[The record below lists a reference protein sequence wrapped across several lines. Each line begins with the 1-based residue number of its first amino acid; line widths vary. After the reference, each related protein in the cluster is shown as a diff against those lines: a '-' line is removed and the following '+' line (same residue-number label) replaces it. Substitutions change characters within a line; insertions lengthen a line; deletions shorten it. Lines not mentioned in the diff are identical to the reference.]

1 MRGPASHSY
10 HRRIKWAQ
18 AHGTREAL
26 DRQFRLAEE
35 VFYPAA
41 ETPCLGRIG
50 IEHKRAI
57 DQGGAYLE
65 IANNKRQRPPAGGER
80 DRVILAQLNRPLSEP
95 CHFGNL
101 VRRDRNPAIGL
112 GMT

>member
-1 MRGPASHSY
+1 MRGPASHSC
-10 HRRIKWAQ
+10 HPRIKWAQ

-26 DRQFRLAEE
+26 DRRFRLAEK

-41 ETPCLGRIG
+41 AKPCLGQIG

-65 IANNKRQRPPAGGER
+65 IANNIR
-80 DRVILAQLNRPLSEP
+80 
-95 CHFGNL
+95 
-101 VRRDRNPAIGL
+101 
-112 GMT
+112 